1 MVGTLGDV
9 HGEIGDDSRQY
20 CIPNFPVVVSQ
31 EIEARKPR
39 GEQGKLLL
47 TVQHLISHTG

>member
-31 EIEARKPR
+31 EIEAGKPGQRKILR
-39 GEQGKLLL
+39 A
-47 TVQHLISHTG
+47 VQHLISHRG